1 MKCPK
6 CGKEIPDGA
15 LFCENCATE
24 IKIVPEYEARLEEQI
39 SIGMEEAAKV
49 IAEEKGDPPAPDVPE
64 DPAALPEAAPK
75 AGEEN
80 DPEAVLQEPLE
91 EIPEELP
98 ETPQSPEESAT
109 RRRLRKARRLAR
121 YASRRR
127 YVKFMMVFLV
137 GAVFAAACMV
147 LLYSHDLYQRTHSK
161 SYYVGRAYQ
170 FSSSGRYQQAADEID
185 KAIALGPDGN
195 DEEGAN
201 DAALY
206 LRKSEYLQR
215 AGEEGLALGAAS
227 MVLEDDA
234 STEDD
239 VVAAY
244 GRMIAIYAS
253 YEEYDKIAELLSKCS
268 RPKVVENYL
277 QYALFEPEFSE
288 EEGNYEDV
296 LTLTLSDQGDGSIF
310 YTLDGSVPTT
320 NSLLYT
326 GPIQLTEGTYEV
338 SAIYV
343 NHFNLS
349 SRPVTKKY
357 TIASMVPDPPQV
369 TPKSGT
375 YAKQMEITASLEAPA
390 SEASSSDSDGLAADT
405 SGKGTDAAQKES
417 ADSAEKSS
425 ALAKDLSSVKIYYTT
440 DGSDP
445 TADSI
450 LYTGPIAMPQGD
462 SVFRF
467 AAFSESGDR
476 SEIVER
482 KYTYRLTSSIGQKD
496 GVNYILVALIQ
507 RGEVVD
513 TAGTIPSGTAH
524 YSFTYTGLKQI
535 EGSGNFLIYS
545 EALTDAGG
553 NTVSTGRTYAVNA
566 TNGTVNI
573 YSEGT
578 LFPLG

>member
-49 IAEEKGDPPAPDVPE
+49 IAEEKGDPPAPDVP
-64 DPAALPEAAPK
+64 DDSAALPEVAPE
-75 AGEEN
+75 AGEESA
-80 DPEAVLQEPLE
+80 PEAVLQEPL
-91 EIPEELP
+91 
-98 ETPQSPEESAT
+98 EESAT

-170 FSSSGRYQQAADEID
+170 LSSSGQYQQAADEID
-185 KAIALGPDGN
+185 KAIALGADGN

-288 EEGNYEDV
+288 EEGSYEDV

-320 NSLLYT
+320 DSLLYT

-349 SRPVTKKY
+349 SGPVTKKY

-375 YAKQMEITASLEAPA
+375 YAKQMEITASLEAPN
-390 SEASSSDSDGLAADT
+390 SDGSAADT
-405 SGKGTDAAQKES
+405 SGKGTDVAQKGS

-445 TADSI
+445 TEDSL